1 MNCTHPQC
9 KGHMT
14 VRNTVH
20 VNAETIRRQR
30 VCQVCGRSIATV
42 EQPYLGPPLRK
53 GNAEIIPRSCP
64 EEKSDE

>member
-1 MNCTHPQC
+1 
-9 KGHMT
+9 MT

-53 GNAEIIPRSCP
+53 GNAEDHARRSRRVDSLVGHGGA
-64 EEKSDE
+64 E

>member
-20 VNAETIRRQR
+20 VDAHTIRRQR

-53 GNAEIIPRSCP
+53 SNASLIGGCRPSPGMTC
-64 EEKSDE
+64 